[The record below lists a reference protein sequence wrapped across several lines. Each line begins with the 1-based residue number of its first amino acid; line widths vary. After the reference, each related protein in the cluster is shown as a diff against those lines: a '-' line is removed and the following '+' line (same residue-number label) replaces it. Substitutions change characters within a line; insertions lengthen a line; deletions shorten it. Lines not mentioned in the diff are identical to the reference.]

1 MGEIRDHVDQAIAGT
16 SMFGNKEEK
25 KGTSLFGIKEAQTGA
40 RFLDPES
47 AGYGK
52 PQVLNVNDEMIAIR
66 DAIGGLITAVRIL
79 ADRLDAH

>member
-1 MGEIRDHVDQAIAGT
+1 MGATRNQVDQAIAGA
-16 SMFGNKEEK
+16 SWSGDDE
-25 KGTSLFGIKEAQTGA
+25 TGP

-47 AGYGK
+47 PGYGK
-52 PQVLNVNDEMIAIR
+52 PQALNVADEMTAIR

>member
-1 MGEIRDHVDQAIAGT
+1 MGELRNQVDQAIAGA
-16 SMFGNKEEK
+16 SMFG
-25 KGTSLFGIKEAQTGA
+25 KEAITGA

-52 PQVLNVNDEMIAIR
+52 PQALNIDDEMTAIR

-79 ADRLDAH
+79 ADRLDPH